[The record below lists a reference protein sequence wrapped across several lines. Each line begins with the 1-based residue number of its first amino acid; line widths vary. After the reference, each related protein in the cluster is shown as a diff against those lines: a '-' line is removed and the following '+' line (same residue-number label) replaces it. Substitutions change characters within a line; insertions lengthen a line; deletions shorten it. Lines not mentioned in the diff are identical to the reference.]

1 MSSFSAPTR
10 SSTRLAPAVADM
22 IVLPVHAGYDAARR
36 AWNLAVDQQ
45 PSAVVF
51 PESAEDVATA
61 ILFARAHG
69 QRIAPQGT
77 GHNAAP
83 FGSLEDT
90 ILLKTERMRA
100 VQIDPERRIA
110 RVEAGVLWSELV
122 GAAARHGLAGLQGSS
137 PDVGV
142 IGYTLGGGMSFLS
155 RKFGLASS
163 SVRAIELV
171 TAEGRQLRVDR
182 DHEPDLFWALR
193 GGGGSFGVV
202 TAIELQLFALSE
214 VYAGVLWYPIERGSE
229 VLHAWRE
236 LTVAEPPDEL
246 TTVGR
251 FLNLPPIPEIPEPVR
266 GKSFVIVEA
275 IHAGDPREADELLAP
290 LRALGP
296 VNDTIATIS
305 LPALSHLH
313 MDPEQPVP
321 GVGDGMMVAELD
333 RDAIDA
339 LVAVAGA
346 GAQFPLLS
354 VEMRH
359 LNGELGRPRPEH
371 GALGS
376 VDAGYAMYAVGMT
389 PVPELEPPVA
399 AQVQAI
405 KSALQPWA
413 ARQMYLNFADT
424 RRDAASFWNEQAYHR
439 LRRIKAAVDPTDLI
453 RSNHPV
459 PAA

>member
-182 DHEPDLFWALR
+182 DHDPDLFWALR

-305 LPALSHLH
+305 LPTLSHLH

-346 GAQFPLLS
+346 DTQFPLLS

-359 LNGELGRPRPEH
+359 LKGELGRPRP
-371 GALGS
+371 
-376 VDAGYAMYAVGMT
+376 
-389 PVPELEPPVA
+389 
-399 AQVQAI
+399 
-405 KSALQPWA
+405 
-413 ARQMYLNFADT
+413 
-424 RRDAASFWNEQAYHR
+424 
-439 LRRIKAAVDPTDLI
+439 
-453 RSNHPV
+453 
-459 PAA
+459 